1 MNPNPKFLEAF
12 LRVAITGGA
21 GFIGSNLAE
30 MLLLEG
36 NEVLV
41 FDNLETGSL
50 ENLNGLD
57 VKFTKGD
64 LCNTS
69 EVEGFFGGESIDY
82 CVHLGAMGSV
92 PRSIQNPRGS
102 FEANVIGTFNLLD
115 AARKSNIPVIYSS
128 SSSVYGSNLKL
139 PKTELDWQ
147 SPISPYGS
155 FKASSEAMMM
165 AFSRSYD
172 LRVSVFRLFNVYGP
186 RQNPIGA
193 YSAVIPRWTLSGF
206 KKEPITV
213 YGDGNQKR
221 DFTFVTDVNNI
232 LYKVMKSKESDPMPV
247 NLAFGSPVTLNQML
261 DVFREYFSDLQ
272 VNYEE
277 PRKGDIRDSES
288 DPAKLNSIIGD
299 FKPTTLRDG
308 LLATF
313 DWFKKKHGF

>member
-1 MNPNPKFLEAF
+1 

-30 MLLLEG
+30 MLLREG

-50 ENLNGLD
+50 ENLDGLD
-57 VKFTKGD
+57 VKFIKGD
-64 LCNTS
+64 LCNVS
-69 EVEGFFGGESIDY
+69 DVRNFFSGNSIDY

-115 AARKSNIPVIYSS
+115 EARKLGIPVIYSS

-165 AFSRSYD
+165 AFSRSYE

-193 YSAVIPRWTLSGF
+193 YSAVIPRWALSGF

-221 DFTFVTDVNNI
+221 DFTFVADVNKI
-232 LYKVMKSKESDPMPV
+232 LYKVMKSEESDPMPV

-261 DVFREYFSDLQ
+261 DVFREYFSDLK

-299 FKPTTLRDG
+299 FKPTTLREG

-313 DWFKKKHGF
+313 DWYKKKHGF

>member
-1 MNPNPKFLEAF
+1 M
-12 LRVAITGGA
+12 RVAITGGA

-30 MLLLEG
+30 MLLSEG
-36 NEVLV
+36 HEVLV
-41 FDNLETGSL
+41 FDNLETGTL
-50 ENLNGLD
+50 ENLDGLNI
-57 VKFTKGD
+57 KFTQGD
-64 LCNTS
+64 LCNIS
-69 EVEGFFGGESIDY
+69 EVRSFFSDNLIDY

-115 AARKSNIPVIYSS
+115 EARKLNIPVIYSS

-172 LRVSVFRLFNVYGP
+172 LRISVFRLFNVYGP

-221 DFTFVTDVNNI
+221 DFTFVNDVNKI
-232 LYKVMKSKESDPMPV
+232 LYRVMKSEEFDPMPV

-261 DVFREYFSDLQ
+261 DIFREYFSDLK

-288 DPAKLNSIIGD
+288 DPTKLQSIIGD
-299 FKPTTLRDG
+299 FRPTTLRDG

-313 DWFKKKHGF
+313 DWYKKRHGF

>member
-1 MNPNPKFLEAF
+1 
-12 LRVAITGGA
+12 LRIAITGGA

-30 MLLLEG
+30 MLLREG

-50 ENLNGLD
+50 ENLDGLD

-64 LCNTS
+64 LCKVSDVGN
-69 EVEGFFGGESIDY
+69 FFSGNSIDY

-115 AARKSNIPVIYSS
+115 EARKLDIPVIYSS

-165 AFSRSYD
+165 AFSRSYN

-221 DFTFVTDVNNI
+221 DFTFVADVNKI
-232 LYKVMKSKESDPMPV
+232 LYKVMKSEESDPMPV

-261 DVFREYFSDLQ
+261 DVFREYFSDLK

-299 FKPTTLRDG
+299 FKPTTLREG

-313 DWFKKKHGF
+313 DWYKKKHGF

>member
-1 MNPNPKFLEAF
+1 

-30 MLLLEG
+30 LLLLEG
-36 NEVLV
+36 NEVSV

-50 ENLNGLD
+50 ENLATLD
-57 VKFTKGD
+57 VEFIKGD
-64 LCNTS
+64 LCDAAQIDK
-69 EVEGFFGGESIDY
+69 FFSNRQFDY

-102 FEANVIGTFNLLD
+102 FEANVLGTFNLLD

-232 LYKVMKSKESDPMPV
+232 LYKLMKSKESDPMPV

>member
-1 MNPNPKFLEAF
+1 VIPTLFF
-12 LRVAITGGA
+12 GGILRVAITGGA

-30 MLLLEG
+30 LLLREG
-36 NEVLV
+36 NEVAV

-50 ENLNGLD
+50 DNLEGLD
-57 VKFTKGD
+57 VVFTKGD
-64 LCNTS
+64 LCNAS
-69 EVEGFFGGESIDY
+69 DVGDFFRKGRFDY

-92 PRSIQNPRGS
+92 PRSIENPRGS

-115 AARKSNIPVIYSS
+115 ELRKLDIPVIYSS

-155 FKASSEAMMM
+155 YKASSEAMMM
-165 AFSRSYD
+165 AFSRAYD

-186 RQNPIGA
+186 RQNPLGA

-221 DFTFVTDVNNI
+221 DFTFVADVNQI
-232 LYKVMKSKESDPMPV
+232 LYKVMKKDGFDPMPV
-247 NLAFGSPVTLNQML
+247 NLAFGSPVTLNEML
-261 DVFREYFSDLQ
+261 DVFREYFDGLQ
-272 VNYEE
+272 VNYEG

-288 DPAKLNSIIGD
+288 DPTKLNIITGD
-299 FKPTTLRDG
+299 FVPTTLRDG
-308 LLATF
+308 LFATF
-313 DWFKKKHGF
+313 DWYKKKHGF

>member
-1 MNPNPKFLEAF
+1 M
-12 LRVAITGGA
+12 RVAITGGA

-30 MLLLEG
+30 MLLREG
-36 NEVLV
+36 NEVEV

-50 ENLNGLD
+50 DNLEGLD
-57 VKFTKGD
+57 LTFTRGD
-64 LCNTS
+64 LCS
-69 EVEGFFGGESIDY
+69 VSDIKDFFRKNNFDY

-92 PRSIQNPRGS
+92 PRSIENPRGS

-115 AARKSNIPVIYSS
+115 ELRRLNVPVIYSS

-155 FKASSEAMMM
+155 YKASNEAMMM
-165 AFSRSYD
+165 SFSRAYN
-172 LRVSVFRLFNVYGP
+172 LRVSIFRLFNVFGP
-186 RQNPIGA
+186 RQNPLGA

-206 KKEPITV
+206 KGEPITV

-221 DFTFVTDVNNI
+221 DFTFVADVNQI
-232 LYKVMKSKESDPMPV
+232 LYKVMKSDKYDPMPV

-261 DVFREYFSDLQ
+261 DVFHDYFEDLR
-272 VNYEE
+272 VVYEE

-288 DPAKLNSIIGD
+288 DPTKLNTVIGD
-299 FKPTTLRDG
+299 FKPTSLRDG
-308 LLATF
+308 LYATF
-313 DWFKKKHGF
+313 DWYKKKYGF